1 MQQSVCREAVA
12 ERENVDVA
20 ELEGRLDRKLD
31 RAERSRVG
39 VTQLRR
45 WLEKLLQRRHGALRE
60 DLRTQGRHALRR
72 LFETAYISQALAGG
86 FSHAGMKQ
94 SRA

>member
-1 MQQSVCREAVA
+1 MSREAVA

-20 ELEGRLDRKLD
+20 ELESRLDRKLD

-45 WLEKLLQRRHGALRE
+45 WLEKLLQRRHASEPSTLVPR
-60 DLRTQGRHALRR
+60 
-72 LFETAYISQALAGG
+72 S
-86 FSHAGMKQ
+86 
-94 SRA
+94 

>member
-1 MQQSVCREAVA
+1 MFRTNEAFREAVA

-20 ELEGRLDRKLD
+20 ELEARLDRKLD

-45 WLEKLLQRRHGALRE
+45 FLEQLLQRRSA
-60 DLRTQGRHALRR
+60 
-72 LFETAYISQALAGG
+72 
-86 FSHAGMKQ
+86 
-94 SRA
+94 

>member
-1 MQQSVCREAVA
+1 MGSAREAVFRTNEAFREAVA

-45 WLEKLLQRRHGALRE
+45 FLEQLLQRRCLSSCVIMG
-60 DLRTQGRHALRR
+60 
-72 LFETAYISQALAGG
+72 
-86 FSHAGMKQ
+86 
-94 SRA
+94 